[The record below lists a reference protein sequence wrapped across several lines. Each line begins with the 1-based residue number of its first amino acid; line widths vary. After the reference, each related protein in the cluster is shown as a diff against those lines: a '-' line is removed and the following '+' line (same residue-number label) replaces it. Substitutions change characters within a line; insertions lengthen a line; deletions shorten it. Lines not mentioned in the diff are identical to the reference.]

1 MINVSNVLKLQE
13 TVEETPAEM
22 KKSKVS
28 IAVCHKSK
36 KSYFACFVK

>member
-1 MINVSNVLKLQE
+1 MSNVLKLQGAAAE
-13 TVEETPAEM
+13 APADT